1 MFLEFGS
8 TERTAVPSTSSSP
21 MNTNDN
27 VSQQV
32 SETGRSFYRVFLLFI
47 AGMGGLLYGIDIGI
61 IAAALLYLGKTIDL
75 TLAQKS
81 VIVAAVLG
89 GGMLSSPFAGI
100 LADWFGRKKIM
111 ILSGLLF
118 VISVVLIVASQSFL
132 SLFLGRLLQ
141 GMSTGVIA
149 VVVPLYLAETLSA
162 NLRGRGTAIFQ
173 FMLTFGIVVAALI
186 GFYYTHQAQ
195 AAIAQAG
202 KDAVR
207 VLAAENHAWRG
218 MFFAILYPGLI
229 FFAGAF
235 FLSESPRWLFRRGRS
250 EDAFRTL
257 CRSSSQAEAGK
268 ELAEMQA
275 LAAQPGEE
283 RAARDSGSLLRR
295 KYVIPFLLACVILT
309 CNQTTG
315 INSVLSFLVV
325 ILNRAGL
332 SPTLATQGDVL
343 VKVLNCA
350 MTIVAIALVDRKG
363 RKFLLKVGTAGIILS
378 LLAGAAA
385 FYSFESKAVNVKA
398 RIIAAEHDNS
408 ITLPVNGAAMQ
419 ASTGNRPGSLSV
431 LYSYGDGDRMATVL
445 SNSVDPVLRI
455 APEGNPHAGALQIV
469 RASYGEVPPESVG
482 WMVALCLAVFI
493 ACFAV
498 GPGVVVWLTL
508 SELMPTRIR
517 SVGMGIAL
525 LFNQGASTL
534 IAAMFL
540 PVVGHYGYA
549 AMFLFWAGS
558 TVVYFVTAA
567 FFLPET
573 KGKTLEE
580 IELYFEGVRG

>member
-1 MFLEFGS
+1 
-8 TERTAVPSTSSSP
+8 
-21 MNTNDN
+21 MNARRD
-27 VSQQV
+27 VLQPK
-32 SETGRSFYRVFLLFI
+32 SEKRGSFYRLFLLFI

-61 IAAALLYLGKTIDL
+61 IAAALLYLGKTIEL

-81 VIVAAVLG
+81 IIVAAVLG
-89 GGMLSSPFAGI
+89 GGMISSPFAGI
-100 LADWFGRKKIM
+100 LADWFGRKKVM
-111 ILSGLLF
+111 VLSGLLF
-118 VISVVLIVASQSFL
+118 VISVVLIVASQGFL

-162 NLRGRGTAIFQ
+162 HLRGRGTAIFQ
-173 FMLTFGIVVAALI
+173 FMLTFGIVVASLI

-202 KDAVR
+202 HNAAR
-207 VLAAENHAWRG
+207 ILAAENHAWRG

-229 FFAGAF
+229 FFAGSF
-235 FLSESPRWLFRRGRS
+235 FLGESPRWLFRHGRS
-250 EDAFRTL
+250 EDALRIL
-257 CRSSSQAEAGK
+257 SRSSSPEEAAM
-268 ELAEMQA
+268 ELAEMQT
-275 LAAQPGEE
+275 LSSEYGEPRLRSE
-283 RAARDSGSLLRR
+283 SGSLLRR
-295 KYVIPFLLACVILT
+295 KYVIPFLVACVILT

-343 VKVLNCA
+343 VKVLNCV
-350 MTIVAIALVDRKG
+350 MTIVAVALVDRKG

-378 LLAGAAA
+378 LLAGSAV
-385 FYSFESKAVNVKA
+385 FYSFESKAVNVKD
-398 RIIAAEHDNS
+398 IVIAAAQKDRV
-408 ITLPVNGAAMQ
+408 TLPVN
-419 ASTGNRPGSLSV
+419 ASTMHVSTGTRPGSLTV
-431 LYSYGDGDRMATVL
+431 LYTYGNGDHMATVL
-445 SNSVDPVLRI
+445 SNSADPVLKI
-455 APEGNPHAGALQIV
+455 APEGKSPAGVLHIK
-469 RASYGEVPPESVG
+469 RASYGAVPPESVG
-482 WMVALCLAVFI
+482 WVVALCLAIFI

-534 IAAMFL
+534 IAALFL

-549 AMFLFWAGS
+549 AMFLFWAAS
-558 TVVYFVTAA
+558 TVIYFVTAS

-580 IELYFEGVRG
+580 IELYFEGARG